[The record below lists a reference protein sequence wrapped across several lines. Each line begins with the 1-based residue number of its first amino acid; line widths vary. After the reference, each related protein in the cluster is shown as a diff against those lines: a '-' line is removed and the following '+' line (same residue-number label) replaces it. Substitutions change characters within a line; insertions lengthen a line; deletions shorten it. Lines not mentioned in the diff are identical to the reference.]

1 MSCCERTARVALAL
15 VLGIYS
21 WLLCQTD
28 ALETILGL
36 ATRFRLNAM
45 CDPPATRL
53 VNRYKQSTP
62 RDAPGLSQCQ
72 HVSRI
77 IATLWTDTRRALKI
91 ASAGGEMVF
100 RMWSTESTPCL
111 SRGRGGR
118 FFFPQG
124 RIGATWHFS
133 ASGPK
138 QPPGVEAV
146 AALEPPA
153 FSGA

>member
-36 ATRFRLNAM
+36 ATRFRLNAV

-53 VNRYKQSTP
+53 VNRYKQSTS
-62 RDAPGLSQCQ
+62 RDVPGLSQY
-72 HVSRI
+72 
-77 IATLWTDTRRALKI
+77 TRRALKI

-100 RMWSTESTPCL
+100 RMWSTESIPCL
-111 SRGRGGR
+111 GR
-118 FFFPQG
+118 G

-138 QPPGVEAV
+138 QPSGAEAV

-153 FSGA
+153 FSRA